1 MSTTTSP
8 KKNPFEKKKQSI
20 FSKEVLIAIVLI
32 VCTYFILACTFGV
45 FGKIIANGAPVLA
58 QYGWHFL
65 TRSPETLVVTEV
77 AETENFVL
85 PKSSFEVVKLYNP
98 KAEFKNI
105 REGQTDAKSER
116 FTIPAG
122 VHPIP
127 DGWITELESANKDVY
142 INWKSRNPDVD
153 LVVSVAEDT
162 VLTFDSVNW
171 AKFRAPIRNNMRVSR
186 TELFSVSEPTHKLV
200 VKAGT
205 TRLSKEV
212 ILALDPSDLI
222 YIVQGVPTDDDSAS
236 ELFDV
241 EIPEQQTITVGDSI
255 FKTVGGESEGKLP
268 TLSTTSDIVKTDR
281 TSVTIAAGH
290 YTLPLTSYFDLK
302 DANPAIQFSV
312 RQGKRDGV
320 VMGEF
325 SEATTFELP
334 QALYNDFIRENPTL
348 PVEHIET
355 FATPLKTITFDLSE
369 PTDLSMP
376 NTERNDVAIF
386 NPSLKI
392 EKEQSFSYSG
402 GGVKGPLIGTALLV
416 ILCIVVALFIG
427 VSASVYLNEYSG
439 KGKFLK
445 TVRLAMLNL
454 AGVPSIIFG
463 LFGLMLF
470 VIAAPRVTNTP
481 AVGDKLKI
489 PLFPSLSE
497 PSLRKLEAEQILVV
511 DAETS
516 TTDAVIKAKTIG
528 RAKFYNGWTYLS
540 FEGWGTSL
548 LAGGLT
554 LAVMVLPVIITACE
568 ESLRAVPMGFR
579 EASLALGA
587 SKWQSIRT
595 AVLPYAFPGI
605 LTASVLGIT
614 RVAGETA
621 PIMFT
626 AAVAAKSN
634 SPFDISGEPGIIN
647 TTENFFLQSVQALPY
662 HIYTVAG
669 RIPQSEFT
677 EPMQY
682 GATLLFLIV
691 VMGLAG
697 LSVWL
702 RIRARNKLKW

>member
-1 MSTTTSP
+1 MSNTTP
-8 KKNPFEKKKQSI
+8 QKKNIFEKQKKSI
-20 FSKEVLIAIVLI
+20 FSKEVLIGIILV

-58 QYGWHFL
+58 QYGTHFL
-65 TRSPETLVVTEV
+65 TRSPETLMVVEV
-77 AETENFVL
+77 AEAKNFVL
-85 PKSSFEVVKLYNP
+85 PDDSFDVVKLYNP
-98 KAEFKNI
+98 EVEFKNV
-105 REGQTDAKSER
+105 REGQIEAKTER
-116 FTIPAG
+116 FKIPAG

-127 DGWITELESANKDVY
+127 DGWVAELESANNGVY
-142 INWKSRNPDVD
+142 INWESRDPDVD
-153 LVVSVAEDT
+153 LVVEIAEDAI
-162 VLTFDSVNW
+162 LTFDSVNW
-171 AKFRAPIRNNMRVSR
+171 EKFRTVIRDKMRVGR
-186 TELFSVSEPTHKLV
+186 TELFSVSEPAHTLV
-200 VKAGT
+200 VKGGT

-212 ILALDPSDLI
+212 ILALDPTNLI
-222 YIVQGVPTDDDSAS
+222 YIVQGVPSDDDTAS
-236 ELFDV
+236 KLFDV
-241 EIPEQQTITVGDSI
+241 EIPNQQTITVGDSI
-255 FKTVGGESEGKLP
+255 YNTVIGEDEGKLP
-268 TLSTTSDIVKTDR
+268 TISTTSDVMKTER
-281 TSVTIAAGH
+281 SRVTIAAGH
-290 YTLPLTSYFDLK
+290 YLLPLTSYFDLK
-302 DANPAIQFSV
+302 DANPDIQFSV
-312 RQGKRDGV
+312 RQGKRAGV

-325 SEATTFELP
+325 PKAITLELP
-334 QALYNDFIRENPTL
+334 EALYVDFKRENPTL
-348 PVEHIET
+348 PIEHIET
-355 FATPLKTITFDLSE
+355 IATPMSITTFDLNE

-376 NTERNDVAIF
+376 NTERNDLSVF
-386 NPSLKI
+386 NPSLKV
-392 EKEQSFSYSG
+392 EKELTFSYSG

-416 ILCIVVALFIG
+416 IVCIVVALFVG
-427 VSASVYLNEYSG
+427 VSASVYLNEYSA

-470 VIAAPRVTNTP
+470 VIAAPRITNTP

-489 PLFPSLSE
+489 PLFPSFSE
-497 PSLRKLEAEQILVV
+497 PSMRKLEAQQIFV
-511 DAETS
+511 ANPEMS
-516 TTDAVIKAKTIG
+516 TTDAVIEAKTIG
-528 RAKFYNGWTYLS
+528 LAKIYSGWTYIS

-554 LAVMVLPVIITACE
+554 LAVMILPVIITACE

-634 SPFDISGEPGIIN
+634 SPFDLSGEPGIIN
-647 TTENFFLQSVQALPY
+647 ATENFFLQSLQALPY

-669 RIPQSEFT
+669 RIPQSEYT

-691 VMGLAG
+691 VMILAA

-702 RIRARNKLKW
+702 RIRARKKLNW

>member
-1 MSTTTSP
+1 MPTP
-8 KKNPFEKKKQSI
+8 KPQKKNPFEKKKQSL
-20 FSKEVLIAIVLI
+20 FSKEVLIAIVLV

-58 QYGWHFL
+58 QYGTHFL

-77 AETENFVL
+77 AEGENFVL
-85 PKSSFEVVKLYNP
+85 PEDAFEVVELYNP
-98 KAEFKNI
+98 KVEFKNT
-105 REGQTDAKSER
+105 REGQTDEKTER
-116 FTIPAG
+116 FKIPAG
-122 VHPIP
+122 VHAIP
-127 DGWITELESANKDVY
+127 DGWVAELESANKGLY

-153 LVVSVAEDT
+153 LVVEVAEDT
-162 VLTFDSVNW
+162 VLTFDSANW
-171 AKFRAPIRNNMRVSR
+171 EKFRTPIRDNMRVKR
-186 TELFSVSEPTHKLV
+186 TELFNVKETTHTLV
-200 VKAGT
+200 VKAGK
-205 TRLSKEV
+205 TRLSKGV
-212 ILALDPSDLI
+212 IGALDPTDLI
-222 YIVQGVPTDDDSAS
+222 YIIQSVLTDDDAAS
-236 ELFDV
+236 KLFDV
-241 EIPEQQTITVGDSI
+241 EIPNQQTITVNDNI
-255 FKTVGGESEGKLP
+255 FNTVIGEGEGKLP
-268 TLSTTSDIVKTDR
+268 TISASTDVLITDR
-281 TSVTIAAGH
+281 SRVTIAAGH
-290 YTLPLTSYFDLK
+290 YLVPLTSYFDLK
-302 DANPAIQFSV
+302 DANPGIQFSV
-312 RQGKRDGV
+312 RQGKREGV

-325 SEATTFELP
+325 PEDATLELP
-334 QALYNDFIRENPTL
+334 EALYADFIRENPAL

-355 FATPLKTITFDLSE
+355 LSTPTTTITFDLGE

-376 NTERNDVAIF
+376 NTERNQLAIF
-386 NPSLKI
+386 NPSLKV

-416 ILCIVVALFIG
+416 TLCIVVALFIG

-470 VIAAPRVTNTP
+470 VIAAPRVTSTP
-481 AVGDKLKI
+481 AVNDKFKI

-497 PSLRKLEAEQILVV
+497 PSMRKMEAEQILAV
-511 DAETS
+511 DSNTS
-516 TTDAVIKAKTIG
+516 TADAVIKAKTIG
-528 RAKFYNGWTYLS
+528 RAKFYKGWTFLS

-634 SPFDISGEPGIIN
+634 SPFEITGEPGIVN
-647 TTENFFLQSVQALPY
+647 ATENFFLQSLQALPY

-702 RIRARNKLKW
+702 RIRARKKLKW